1 MVVDALPTFKIFRIL
16 TPPHLSPDLP
26 SPYNNLVSPPLP
38 ISPPTTPPQQKTK
51 TQKDV
56 PWNVVVLDDPVNLQ
70 AYVSMVFKRVFG
82 YPRDLAETLM
92 MEVHTRGRS
101 IVWAGGR
108 EKAEFY
114 VQQLHGWQLQTKM
127 EKSS

>member
-1 MVVDALPTFKIFRIL
+1 M
-16 TPPHLSPDLP
+16 
-26 SPYNNLVSPPLP
+26 P
-38 ISPPTTPPQQKTK
+38 ISTPTTKKKQKTR

-56 PWNVVVLDDPVNLQ
+56 PWSVVVLDDPVNLQ
-70 AYVSMVFKRVFG
+70 AYVTMVFKRVFG
-82 YPRDLAETLM
+82 YPQERAETLM
-92 MEVHTRGRS
+92 MEVHTQGRS
-101 IVWAGGR
+101 VVWTGGR

>member
-1 MVVDALPTFKIFRIL
+1 MPAP
-16 TPPHLSPDLP
+16 
-26 SPYNNLVSPPLP
+26 N
-38 ISPPTTPPQQKTK
+38 PTTRKKPKLKPR
-51 TQKDV
+51 TQRDV

-70 AYVSMVFKRVFG
+70 AYVTMVFKRVFG
-82 YPRDLAETLM
+82 YPQQRAETLM
-92 MEVHTRGRS
+92 MEVHTQGRS
-101 IVWAGGR
+101 IVWTGGR

>member
-1 MVVDALPTFKIFRIL
+1 MPAP
-16 TPPHLSPDLP
+16 
-26 SPYNNLVSPPLP
+26 N
-38 ISPPTTPPQQKTK
+38 PTTRKKPKLKPK
-51 TQKDV
+51 TQMDV

-70 AYVSMVFKRVFG
+70 AYVTMVFKRVFG
-82 YPRDLAETLM
+82 YPQQRAETLM
-92 MEVHTRGRS
+92 MEVHTQGRS
-101 IVWAGGR
+101 IVWTGGR

>member
-1 MVVDALPTFKIFRIL
+1 M
-16 TPPHLSPDLP
+16 
-26 SPYNNLVSPPLP
+26 P
-38 ISPPTTPPQQKTK
+38 ISTPSIQKKQKTR

-70 AYVSMVFKRVFG
+70 AYVTMVFKRVFG
-82 YPRDLAETLM
+82 YPQERAETLM
-92 MEVHTRGRS
+92 MEVHSQGRS
-101 IVWAGGR
+101 VVWTGGR
-108 EKAEFY
+108 EKAELY